1 MIKHINVKLKL
12 LSKTHSLSNLSF
24 SPHCMV
30 KQHVSILVNEILE
43 YIPHDAKVIVDG
55 TFGHG
60 GHTLS
65 FINSRL
71 QSDSNLLIQCYDR
84 DHLVMARG
92 QARIQEQF
100 PILPSHITLDYLTS
114 SYATISDHSPHHWV
128 DFILLD
134 LGINRE
140 HVTDNVRGFSFQW
153 QGPLDMRFDTT
164 TGKTAY
170 EFIQESSI
178 DDMKRWFI
186 EYGDFTEKR
195 ATMFATLLHK
205 NKYNEDLK
213 ITTWL
218 TKLLHELRI
227 SKNELAPIFQCIRIV
242 TNNEF
247 WHVDDF
253 ISQLDTVLAPG
264 GRCAIISF
272 HSIEDRIIKYHF
284 KNLANDNQY
293 TILTKHVI
301 KPTRQEVQKNK
312 AARSAK
318 LRIIEKNKS

>member
-1 MIKHINVKLKL
+1 
-12 LSKTHSLSNLSF
+12 
-24 SPHCMV
+24 MV

-71 QSDSNLLIQCYDR
+71 QSDHNLLIQCYDR

-100 PILPSHITLDYLTS
+100 PTLPPHITLEYITS
-114 SYATISDHSPHHWV
+114 SYATMAEHSPHDSV

-140 HVTDNVRGFSFQW
+140 HVTDNARGFSFQGE
-153 QGPLDMRFDTT
+153 GPLDMRFDTT

-170 EFIQESSI
+170 ELIQESSI
-178 DDMKRWFI
+178 DEMKRWFV

-195 ATMFATLLHK
+195 ATMFATLLQDNK
-205 NKYNEDLK
+205 NNELLK
-213 ITTWL
+213 TTTGF
-218 TKLLHELRI
+218 TKLLHELKI
-227 SKNELAPIFQCIRIV
+227 GKNEIAPIFQCIRIV

-253 ISQLDTVLAPG
+253 IAQLDNILSPG

-312 AARSAK
+312 ASRSAK
-318 LRIIEKNKS
+318 LRIIEKHR